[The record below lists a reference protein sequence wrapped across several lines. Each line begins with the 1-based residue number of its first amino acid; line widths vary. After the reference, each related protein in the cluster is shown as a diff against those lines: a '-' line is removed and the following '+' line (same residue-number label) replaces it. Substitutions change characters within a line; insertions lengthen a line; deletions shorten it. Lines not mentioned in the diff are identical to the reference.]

1 MAARLRHILQLI
13 HRNPPKP
20 PTSNN
25 GRYTS
30 RGICAHPRLRI
41 TDRGLAMSLA
51 GYHADCRSVGAPD
64 YMLRVRMRLTIATVD
79 CRQNFSRSSR
89 DLVYI
94 CCAYIYKQ
102 DLANCVKSFA
112 DSQRLRSLIT
122 YIYTSSR
129 NAIRLKL
136 KSEYHYFS

>member
-30 RGICAHPRLRI
+30 RGICTPSIGI
-41 TDRGLAMSLA
+41 TDRGLVVSLA
-51 GYHADCRSVGAPD
+51 GYHADCRSVDAPD

-79 CRQNFSRSSR
+79 CRKNFS
-89 DLVYI
+89 
-94 CCAYIYKQ
+94 C
-102 DLANCVKSFA
+102 N
-112 DSQRLRSLIT
+112 
-122 YIYTSSR
+122 
-129 NAIRLKL
+129 
-136 KSEYHYFS
+136 